1 MTEQEQPPS
10 DTTGWSQ
17 PPAPQPSGSG
27 PFVDRPPVGP
37 GAPLPPG
44 AGSPI
49 QPGPPMS
56 VQTPIRD
63 TGINLAA
70 LAVWVGVAILAIV
83 LVGLVLNALSNR

>member
-1 MTEQEQPPS
+1 MNEQEQPPS

-27 PFVDRPPVGP
+27 PFVDRPTVGA
-37 GAPLPPG
+37 GAPLPPA

-56 VQTPIRD
+56 VRAPIRD
-63 TGINLAA
+63 TSINLAA
-70 LAVWVGVAILAIV
+70 LAGWVGVAILAIV
-83 LVGLVLNALSNR
+83 LIAIVLNALSHR